1 MTTPISVQQVTE
13 IMEAL
18 VKTPSTSNNEGQV
31 RRFLEN
37 YLGNMGYKT
46 SIDQVGNL
54 IVEVPGTLGR
64 TRGKPLLYNA
74 HMDRVPPGLSCIP
87 VVKDGIMYGD
97 GKTNLGSDDAAGIA
111 IILLAIHALHERKL
125 SHGPLL
131 LLFTVAEEIG
141 VKGAQAFQQEQWGVT
156 DGIIFDNAGEP
167 GTVIMR
173 GSAYIAFDVTLHGR
187 TGHPA
192 KELSG
197 TASAI
202 EMFRKLDLPLGIQD
216 DGNTRL
222 SIGLIEGGSAR
233 NAIPDV
239 LKLKGEMRTLLPIDG
254 QERWKQH
261 IKEAFDTVAAEY
273 GGSAEVV
280 FDSHGS
286 AYEVDE
292 KDPLLQLYRR
302 AWELRGEVFQTMWTF
317 VGSDANALRSRMRVF
332 TVSTGAQNEHTL
344 AECIRLEPL
353 VKIAEAAVTVAQEY
367 NGL

>member
-31 RRFLEN
+31 RNFLQN

-156 DGIIFDNAGEP
+156 
-167 GTVIMR
+167 
-173 GSAYIAFDVTLHGR
+173 
-187 TGHPA
+187 
-192 KELSG
+192 
-197 TASAI
+197 
-202 EMFRKLDLPLGIQD
+202 
-216 DGNTRL
+216 
-222 SIGLIEGGSAR
+222 
-233 NAIPDV
+233 
-239 LKLKGEMRTLLPIDG
+239 
-254 QERWKQH
+254 
-261 IKEAFDTVAAEY
+261 
-273 GGSAEVV
+273 
-280 FDSHGS
+280 
-286 AYEVDE
+286 
-292 KDPLLQLYRR
+292 
-302 AWELRGEVFQTMWTF
+302 
-317 VGSDANALRSRMRVF
+317 
-332 TVSTGAQNEHTL
+332 
-344 AECIRLEPL
+344 
-353 VKIAEAAVTVAQEY
+353 
-367 NGL
+367 